1 MKNFFLLARFLQVVL
16 VRVAQAAAKR
26 EGRQLVVGVCR
37 WMRYLKRAVDLAAVT
52 ELDFVFGL
60 GHVLVVAALTEIM
73 RPVAEVDGYAAA
85 EQALPLDVLR
95 PVLVAHGVTDTIG
108 FELAVLAHEVVS
120 RCPLLD
126 VHVSCAIDHSSEVG
140 L

>member
-37 WMRYLKRAVDLAAVT
+37 WMGYLKRAVDLAAVT

-73 RPVAEVDGYAAA
+73 RPVAEVDGHAAA

-95 PVLVAHGVTDTIG
+95 PVLVAHGVSDTIG
-108 FELAVLAHEVVS
+108 FKLAVLAHEVLS
-120 RCPLLD
+120 RGLLLD
-126 VHVSCAIDHSSEVG
+126 IHVSSAIDHSSEVG